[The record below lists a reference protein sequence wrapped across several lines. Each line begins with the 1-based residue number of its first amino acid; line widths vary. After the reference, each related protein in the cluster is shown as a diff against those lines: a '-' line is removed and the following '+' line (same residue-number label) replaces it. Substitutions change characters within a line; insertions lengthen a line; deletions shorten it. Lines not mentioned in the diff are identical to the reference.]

1 MSEKFDSNS
10 VKKDK
15 IVQHTVNGISRFLI
29 LWVIM
34 EKGPIHGYRLL
45 SELNLFFNDVIEAGS
60 IRKSSPSRVYPIL
73 KDMEDNGLIKGETEI
88 LDNKEVRF
96 YEITD
101 AGEYLVHYI
110 RDSYQ
115 GIKSTDLGAKFSEFL
130 NGE

>member
-73 KDMEDNGLIKGETEI
+73 KDMENSGLITGVEEI
-88 LDNKEVRF
+88 HDNKKVIF

-101 AGEYLVHYI
+101 KGEYLVYYI
-110 RDSYQ
+110 RDCYQ
-115 GIKSTDLGAKFSEFL
+115 TISNSPLGVSFFEFI
-130 NGE
+130 NDE